1 MKAEFK
7 TISESESMARMRAY
21 IERNAAHI
29 ENDRERQEFRA
40 TWDSVLTAREARLIR
55 GSTGVGTHG

>member
-21 IERNAAHI
+21 IETNAATI
-29 ENDRERQEFRA
+29 GDPVERQAFINQMDRNVKA
-40 TWDSVLTAREARLIR
+40 TARTVVQRSI
-55 GSTGVGTHG
+55 